1 MQQRER
7 ERYAGGEGEGRRVL
21 VRTGVLWWIY
31 IRGQVEGVSV
41 QVGTCQILSEGLVTW
56 HVKEGSLPR

>member
-1 MQQRER
+1 M
-7 ERYAGGEGEGRRVL
+7 
-21 VRTGVLWWIY
+21 RTGVLWWIY

-41 QVGTCQILSEGLVTW
+41 QVGQVGTCQILSEGLVTW